1 MSEEEVFESHPFV
14 EDEREIVIKGTP
26 QVPFSLSA
34 KLSKV
39 EGNQVIYFV
48 DKDFGIKNGLS
59 SKMRF
64 NILHPTRP
72 NLCEITIPIQRV

>member
-34 KLSKV
+34 RLSKV

-64 NILHPTRP
+64 NILHPSRP

>member
-34 KLSKV
+34 RLSKV
-39 EGNQVIYFV
+39 EGNEVIYFV

>member
-64 NILHPTRP
+64 NILHPSRS

>member
-26 QVPFSLSA
+26 QVPHSLSA
-34 KLSKV
+34 RLSKV

>member
-14 EDEREIVIKGTP
+14 EDEREIIIKGTP

-34 KLSKV
+34 RLSKV
-39 EGNQVIYFV
+39 EGNEVIYFV

-64 NILHPTRP
+64 NILHPSRP